1 MVFAVTFDLFCLSLP
16 NMTFFLCFCLS
27 ELPWFFLFLLELF
40 LDNCWVSSKLSNSGD
55 ESSARSVTEVLCVG
69 VFSVCIE
76 MDVSAG
82 KVCVCSFVDVIW
94 FVCVACVLSKLLV
107 CLSAY

>member
-1 MVFAVTFDLFCLSLP
+1 MIVFVVTFDLFCLSSP
-16 NMTFFLCFCLS
+16 NLTFFFCFCLS
-27 ELPWFFLFLLELF
+27 ELWWIFLFLLDLS

-55 ESSARSVTEVLCVG
+55 ESSATATEVLYVR

-82 KVCVCSFVDVIW
+82 KVCVCSLIDVIW
-94 FVCVACVLSKLLV
+94 FLYVSCVLSKF
-107 CLSAY
+107 LSV